1 MSDKDDLKDTLDED
15 DDWMSYA
22 NAGFGSTD
30 YSLWD
35 DTGEEAEI
43 VAEPDWEDEDLQ
55 LDTGEEEIPAA
66 PKPAGLKHLVRIGTC
81 NHCLGRVGGKKR
93 FGQSA
98 YESGVE
104 IRAQVVETD
113 STMASARETNSL
125 CPFCENLFD
134 EAPLLVS

>member
-1 MSDKDDLKDTLDED
+1 MSDKDASKDVPDEE

-35 DTGEEAEI
+35 DAGEEAELI
-43 VAEPDWEDEDLQ
+43 EDPNWNEEDLQ

-66 PKPAGLKHLVRIGTC
+66 PKPAGLKHLVRIGCC

-93 FGQSA
+93 FGQSN

-104 IRAQVVETD
+104 IRASVVETD
-113 STMASARETNSL
+113 STMADA
-125 CPFCENLFD
+125 
-134 EAPLLVS
+134 